1 MSVYRLYTE
10 YKIIISQQIWIHI
23 YFHGVGVGMG
33 GGTHPCRG
41 RGLGDR
47 GRHGWQGGAG
57 RAEDRKQTPPPPREL
72 CVWAPPLRGNRVR
85 TPPPQELCERTL
97 RAPGP
102 ERTLWAHGS
111 FFLSHYIIKG
121 HIFLFF
127 IPTISNSYFFLY
139 KTNSGHNM
147 LWILQWL
154 RHVFLK

>member
-1 MSVYRLYTE
+1 MNTYILSWSRGRNAGPHT
-10 YKIIISQQIWIHI
+10 
-23 YFHGVGVGMG
+23 
-33 GGTHPCRG
+33 CRG

-57 RAEDRKQTPPPPREL
+57 RAEDRKQTPPPLWEL

-111 FFLSHYIIKG
+111 FFCPITLLKVIFFCFSFQPFPTLNFFSIKPIVVIIC
-121 HIFLFF
+121 
-127 IPTISNSYFFLY
+127 YEY
-139 KTNSGHNM
+139 YSG
-147 LWILQWL
+147 
-154 RHVFLK
+154 